1 MIKHYS
7 ILSVTGETVA
17 INLATECKMCFA
29 NCISS
34 GYLVNECP
42 IYGGKRRQGKITN
55 NKGTTFLCDQTKTT
69 KLFRDKLEGLSYAYH
84 DLIILKSTI
93 ESETKQIELKR
104 LNRLVHNLTSI
115 NAHNI
120 QELYDLVPQDILS
133 TNYKIQLDFL
143 QKEIRRDPKK
153 AALMFI
159 RIAKHNI
166 HMKSEFSIYKKLD
179 RNDAVLEL
187 SSHPIK
193 KVILNILHTFFVDFT
208 SNEIYVSVAE
218 YNGRVKIDYES
229 IQVALY
235 HLIEN
240 ASKYTM
246 PNSNIE
252 ISFSEIGNKVNISFK
267 MRSLH
272 ISIDELE
279 KIFEE
284 GYSGKA
290 ACNSQ
295 LNGDG
300 IGMWQINQMVK
311 LNNGEV
317 SIKCGQETLK
327 INGIPYADNEII
339 LTLDNSN

>member
-7 ILSVTGETVA
+7 IVSNTGE
-17 INLATECKMCFA
+17 IISKNLANK
-29 NCISS
+29 CIDCINKCNSK
-34 GYLVNECP
+34 GNKIDACP
-42 IYGGKRRQGKITN
+42 EYGGERRQGIITN
-55 NKGTTFLCDQTKTT
+55 SNGTTFLCDQTKTT
-69 KLFRDKLEGLSYAYH
+69 KLFRDKLEALSYAYY
-84 DLIILKSTI
+84 DLILPKTMI
-93 ESETKQIELKR
+93 ENEIKQIEQKR
-104 LNRLVHNLTSI
+104 VNRLVHNLTSI

-133 TNYKIQLDFL
+133 TNYKTQLNYL
-143 QKEIRRDPKK
+143 ENAIRSNTKK

-179 RNDAVLEL
+179 KTDAVLDL
-187 SSHPIK
+187 RSHPIH
-193 KVILNILHTFFVDFT
+193 KVLLNILHTFFVDFT
-208 SNEIYVSVAE
+208 NNGIYVNVSE
-218 YNGRVKIDYES
+218 YNGNVRIDYES

-240 ASKYTM
+240 ATKYTM
-246 PNSNIE
+246 PNSEIN
-252 ISFSEIGNKVNISFK
+252 ISFTEKEDKVQVSFK
-267 MRSLH
+267 MRSLL
-272 ISIDELE
+272 IESDEIE

-290 ACNSQ
+290 ACNLE

-311 LNNGEV
+311 LNKGKVEIYCGE
-317 SIKCGQETLK
+317 EAFRF
-327 INGIPYADNEII
+327 NNIPYADNQII
-339 LTLDNSN
+339 LTLNKA

>member
-1 MIKHYS
+1 MNKHYS
-7 ILSVTGETVA
+7 ITSISGETIAV
-17 INLATECKMCFA
+17 NLATECKPCFSKC
-29 NCISS
+29 NSKGSLI
-34 GYLVNECP
+34 NDCP
-42 IYGGKRRQGKITN
+42 KYGGQRRLGILTN
-55 NKGTTFLCDQTKTT
+55 SRGTTFLCDFTKTT

-84 DLIILKSTI
+84 DLVIPKAKI
-93 ESETKQIELKR
+93 ETETKLIEQQR
-104 LNRLVHNLTSI
+104 VNRLVHNLTSI

-133 TNYKIQLDFL
+133 TNYQTQLDSI
-143 QKEIRRDPKK
+143 QKEIKRNPKK

-179 RNDAVLEL
+179 RKDAVLDF

-208 SNEIYVSVAE
+208 NNDIYVHVSD
-218 YNGRVKIDYES
+218 YNGRVIIDYES

-246 PNSNIE
+246 PNSNINIMFVE
-252 ISFSEIGNKVNISFK
+252 NGKEVDVSFQ
-267 MRSLH
+267 MTSLH
-272 ISIDELE
+272 IENDEKE
-279 KIFEE
+279 KIFIE

-290 ACNSQ
+290 ACNCN

-300 IGMWQINQMVK
+300 IGMWQISQMVRLNSGK
-311 LNNGEV
+311 VTIICSQDIVRNNGR
-317 SIKCGQETLK
+317 
-327 INGIPYADNEII
+327 PYSNNEII
-339 LTLDNSN
+339 LTLNKAI

>member
-1 MIKHYS
+1 MTKHYS
-7 ILSVTGETVA
+7 ITSKTGETVA
-17 INLATECKMCFA
+17 INLAAECKTCFL
-29 NCISS
+29 NCNTPGS
-34 GYLVNECP
+34 LVNECP
-42 IYGGKRRQGKITN
+42 KYGGQRRQGKITN
-55 NKGTTFLCDQTKTT
+55 TKGTTFLCDQTKTT

-84 DLIILKSTI
+84 DLIIPKATI
-93 ESETKQIELKR
+93 ESETKQIEQKR
-104 LNRLVHNLTSI
+104 VNRLVHNLTSI

-133 TNYKIQLDFL
+133 TNYKTQLDFL
-143 QKEIRRDPKK
+143 QKEIKRDPKK

-208 SNEIYVSVAE
+208 SNEIYVSVSD

-252 ISFSEIGNKVNISFK
+252 ISFEEIGQKVNVSLK

-272 ISIDELE
+272 ISNDEVE

-290 ACNSQ
+290 ACNCQ

-311 LNNGEV
+311 LNNGKV
-317 SIKCGQETLK
+317 TVKCGQETLK
-327 INGIPYADNEII
+327 VNGVPYADNEII
-339 LTLDNSN
+339 LTLDKSR

>member
-1 MIKHYS
+1 MNKHYS
-7 ILSVTGETVA
+7 IISSSGETIA
-17 INLATECKMCFA
+17 INLTTECKTCYSKCNSA
-29 NCISS
+29 GQLI
-34 GYLVNECP
+34 NECP
-42 IYGGKRRQGKITN
+42 KYGGQRRQGKLTN
-55 NKGTTFLCDQTKTT
+55 SRGTIFLCDQTKTT

-84 DLIILKSTI
+84 DLVIPKVKI
-93 ESETKQIELKR
+93 ETETKLVEQQR
-104 LNRLVHNLTSI
+104 VNRLVHNLTSI

-133 TNYKIQLDFL
+133 TNYQKQLDYI
-143 QKEIRRDPKK
+143 QKEIKRDPKK

-179 RNDAVLEL
+179 RNDAVLDF
-187 SSHPIK
+187 SGHPIK

-208 SNEIYVSVAE
+208 NNDIYVHVAE
-218 YNGRVKIDYES
+218 YNGRVRIDYES

-246 PNSNIE
+246 PNSNINITFTE
-252 ISFSEIGNKVNISFK
+252 NGKDVNVSFK
-267 MRSLH
+267 MKSLH
-272 ISIDELE
+272 IDSDEKE
-279 KIFEE
+279 KIFIE

-290 ACNSQ
+290 AFNCN

-311 LNNGEV
+311 LNNGTV
-317 SIKCGQETLK
+317 TVNCGQEVMK
-327 INGIPYADNEII
+327 FNGIPYSDNEII
-339 LTLDNSN
+339 LTLNKVS

>member
-7 ILSVTGETVA
+7 ITSISGETIA
-17 INLATECKMCFA
+17 INLATECKTCFL
-29 NCISS
+29 NCSS
-34 GYLVNECP
+34 PGSLVNECP
-42 IYGGKRRQGKITN
+42 KYGGQRRQGKITN
-55 NKGTTFLCDQTKTT
+55 TKGTTFLCDQTKTT
-69 KLFRDKLEGLSYAYH
+69 KLFRNKLEGLAYAYH
-84 DLIILKSTI
+84 DLVIPKARI
-93 ESETKQIELKR
+93 ENETKLVEQQR
-104 LNRLVHNLTSI
+104 VNRLVHNLTSI

-120 QELYDLVPQDILS
+120 QELYDLVPQDVLS
-133 TNYKIQLDFL
+133 TNYQSQLDFI
-143 QKEIRRDPKK
+143 QKEIKRDAKK

-193 KVILNILHTFFVDFT
+193 KVLLNILHTFFVDFT
-208 SNEIYVSVAE
+208 NNDIYVSVSE
-218 YNGRVKIDYES
+218 YVGRVKIDYES

-246 PNSNIE
+246 PNSNINITFTE
-252 ISFSEIGNKVNISFK
+252 VGQLVNISFK
-267 MRSLH
+267 MKSLL
-272 ISIDELE
+272 IDSDEKD
-279 KIFEE
+279 KIFIE

-290 ACNSQ
+290 ACNCQ

-311 LNNGEV
+311 LNNGTV
-317 SIKCGQETLK
+317 TVKCGQETIRL
-327 INGIPYADNEII
+327 NGIPYADNEIV
-339 LTLDNSN
+339 LTLTKSR

>member
-1 MIKHYS
+1 MIKHFS
-7 ILSVTGETVA
+7 ITSISGEAIA
-17 INLATECKMCFA
+17 INLATECKTCFI
-29 NCISS
+29 NCSTS
-34 GYLVNECP
+34 GSLVNECP
-42 IYGGKRRQGKITN
+42 KYGGQRRQGKITN
-55 NKGTTFLCDQTKTT
+55 TKGTTFLCDQTKTT

-84 DLIILKSTI
+84 DLVIQKTKV
-93 ESETKQIELKR
+93 ENETKLVEQQR
-104 LNRLVHNLTSI
+104 VNRLVHNLTSI

-120 QELYDLVPQDILS
+120 QELYDLVPQDVLS
-133 TNYKIQLDFL
+133 TNYQSQLDFI
-143 QKEIRRDPKK
+143 QKEIKRDAKK

-193 KVILNILHTFFVDFT
+193 KVLLNILHTFFVDFT
-208 SNEIYVSVAE
+208 NNDIYVSVSE
-218 YNGRVKIDYES
+218 YVGRVKIDYES

-246 PNSNIE
+246 PNSNINITFNE
-252 ISFSEIGNKVNISFK
+252 VGQLVNVSFK
-267 MRSLH
+267 MKSLL
-272 ISIDELE
+272 IDSDEKE
-279 KIFEE
+279 KIFIE

-290 ACNSQ
+290 ACNCQ

-311 LNNGEV
+311 LNNGTV
-317 SIKCGQETLK
+317 TVKCGQESIKL
-327 INGIPYADNEII
+327 NGIPYADNEII
-339 LTLDNSN
+339 LTLTKSR

>member
-7 ILSVTGETVA
+7 ITSVSGETVS
-17 INLATECKMCFA
+17 INLAKECKACFN
-29 NCISS
+29 NCNTPGARI
-34 GYLVNECP
+34 NECQK
-42 IYGGKRRQGKITN
+42 YGGQRRQGKISN
-55 NKGTTFLCDQTKTT
+55 SKGTTFLCDQTKTT

-84 DLIILKSTI
+84 DLVIPKAII
-93 ESETKQIELKR
+93 ENETKLIEQKR
-104 LNRLVHNLTSI
+104 MNRLVHNLTSI

-133 TNYKIQLDFL
+133 TNYQRQLDFI
-143 QKEIRRDPKK
+143 QKEIKRDPKK

-187 SSHPIK
+187 SDHPIR

-208 SNEIYVSVAE
+208 NNENYVAVSE
-218 YNGRVKIDYES
+218 YSGKVKIDYES

-246 PNSNIE
+246 PRSNIN
-252 ISFSEIGNKVNISFK
+252 ISFTEIGQNVNITFK
-267 MRSLH
+267 MRSLY
-272 ISIDELE
+272 IYNDETE
-279 KIFEE
+279 KIFDE
-284 GYSGKA
+284 GYSGKV
-290 ACNSQ
+290 ACNCQ

-300 IGMWQINQMVK
+300 IGMWQILQMVK
-311 LNNGEV
+311 LNNGSV
-317 SIKCGQETLK
+317 SVNCGQEVLK
-327 INGIPYADNEII
+327 INGVPYADNEII
-339 LTLDNSN
+339 ITLIKS

>member
-1 MIKHYS
+1 MTKHYS
-7 ILSVTGETVA
+7 ITSVSGETIS
-17 INLATECKMCFA
+17 INLANECKACFNNCITPGALITECPK
-29 NCISS
+29 
-34 GYLVNECP
+34 
-42 IYGGKRRQGKITN
+42 YGGQRRQGKITN
-55 NKGTTFLCDQTKTT
+55 SRGTTFLCDQTKTT
-69 KLFRDKLEGLSYAYH
+69 KLFRNKLEALSYAYH
-84 DLIILKSTI
+84 DLLIPKSKI
-93 ESETKQIELKR
+93 ENETKLIEQKR
-104 LNRLVHNLTSI
+104 MNRLVHNLTSI

-120 QELYDLVPQDILS
+120 QELYDLVPQDVLS
-133 TNYKIQLDFL
+133 TNYQKQLDFI
-143 QKEIRRDPKK
+143 QKEIKRDSKK

-187 SSHPIK
+187 SSHPIR

-208 SNEIYVSVAE
+208 NNEIYVSVSE
-218 YNGRVKIDYES
+218 YTGKVNIDYES

-246 PNSNIE
+246 PNSNIN
-252 ISFSEIGNKVNISFK
+252 ITFSEAAQRVIVSFK

-272 ISIDELE
+272 IAADEKE
-279 KIFEE
+279 KIFTE

-290 ACNSQ
+290 ACNCL

-300 IGMWQINQMVK
+300 IGMWQIEQMVK
-311 LNNGEV
+311 LNNGQV
-317 SIKCGQETLK
+317 SVNCGQEAFQ

-339 LTLDNSN
+339 LTLIKAR

>member
-1 MIKHYS
+1 MTKHYS
-7 ILSVTGETVA
+7 ITSISGEIIS
-17 INLATECKMCFA
+17 INLANECKTCFSVC
-29 NCISS
+29 NIK
-34 GYLVNECP
+34 GNLINDCP
-42 IYGGKRRQGKITN
+42 KYGGQRRQGKITN
-55 NKGTTFLCDQTKTT
+55 SKGTTFLCDKTKTT

-84 DLIILKSTI
+84 DLIIPKSTI
-93 ESETKQIELKR
+93 ESETKQIEQKR
-104 LNRLVHNLTSI
+104 VNRLVHNLTSI

-120 QELYDLVPQDILS
+120 QELYDLVPQDLLS
-133 TNYKIQLDFL
+133 TNYKTQLDFL
-143 QKEIRRDPKK
+143 QREIKRDPKK

-166 HMKSEFSIYKKLD
+166 HMKSEFSIYNKMD
-179 RNDAVLEL
+179 RNDAVLDL

-193 KVILNILHTFFVDFT
+193 RVILNILHTFFVDFT
-208 SNEIYVSVAE
+208 KNTIYVSVAD
-218 YNGRVKIDYES
+218 YSGKVKIDYES

-252 ISFSEIGNKVNISFK
+252 ISFSEIGQQVNVSFK

-272 ISIDELE
+272 ISPDEKD
-279 KIFEE
+279 KIFDE

-290 ACNSQ
+290 ACNCQ

-311 LNNGEV
+311 LNNGKV
-317 SIKCGQETLK
+317 TIKCGQEILK
-327 INGIPYADNEII
+327 INDVPYAHNEII
-339 LTLDNSN
+339 LTLDKTR